1 MIFNP
6 IMKGMVGS
14 WIMISDGKPEIA
26 GIQEFISTLSTERY
40 LSV

>member
-6 IMKGMVGS
+6 IMKWMVGS
-14 WIMISDGKPEIA
+14 LIMMLDGKPGRA